1 LLLFSSKK
9 EEKKYIFKEAT
20 NMKLT
25 KRWLRV
31 VAMIMVAVLV
41 VSVFAGCSGRQ
52 GSDELRTVR
61 LSEVT
66 RSVFYAPQYVALALG
81 FFEDEGLRIDLVTA
95 EGADRVMTAVIS
107 GAADIGL
114 SGPEAAIYVYI
125 EGREDHAVV
134 FGQLTQRD
142 GSFLIARSPNP
153 NFEWES
159 IRGSHLL
166 PGRRGG
172 MPYMTLSYVVTQAG
186 LTPGVDVD
194 FDSTI
199 QFAAMVGA
207 FLSGTADFVTA
218 FEPTASTIVLEGR
231 GYIVTS
237 IGEWAGELPYTAYY
251 AQGSFMRD
259 NPEVIQGFSNAL
271 ARGQHWVNTHSP
283 EEIAYVIA
291 PFFPDADPVIMASAI
306 ANYKRI
312 EAYATT
318 PMMSSEAFYRMQ
330 DIMELAGELS
340 ERASFDSLVDNS
352 FAQMAVES
360 IG

>member
-1 LLLFSSKK
+1 MKLSKK
-9 EEKKYIFKEAT
+9 
-20 NMKLT
+20 
-25 KRWLRV
+25 WLRV
-31 VAMIMVAVLV
+31 AAMVMAAVLIV
-41 VSVFAGCSGRQ
+41 GVFAGCTGRQ
-52 GSDELRTVR
+52 NNDGLTTLR

-81 FFEDEGLRIDLVTA
+81 FFEDEGLSIELVTA

-114 SGPEAAIYVYI
+114 SGPEAAIYVYT
-125 EGREDHAVV
+125 EGSDNHAVV
-134 FGQLTQRD
+134 FAQLTQRD
-142 GSFLIARSPNP
+142 GSFLIARSPDQ
-153 NFEWES
+153 NFEWEN
-159 IRGSHLL
+159 IRGAHLL

-207 FLSGTADFVTA
+207 FLSGTGDFVTA
-218 FEPTASTIVLEGR
+218 FEPVASTIVLEGR
-231 GYIVTS
+231 GYIVAS
-237 IGEWAGELPYTAYY
+237 VGEWAGELPYTAYY
-251 AQGSFMRD
+251 AQGSFIRD
-259 NPEVIQGFSNAL
+259 NPDVIQGFANAL

-283 EEIAYVIA
+283 EEIAQVIA

-330 DIMELAGELS
+330 DIMELAGELN
-340 ERASFDSLVDNS
+340 ERAPFDSLVDNS
-352 FAQMAVES
+352 FAQRAAQSVN
-360 IG
+360 